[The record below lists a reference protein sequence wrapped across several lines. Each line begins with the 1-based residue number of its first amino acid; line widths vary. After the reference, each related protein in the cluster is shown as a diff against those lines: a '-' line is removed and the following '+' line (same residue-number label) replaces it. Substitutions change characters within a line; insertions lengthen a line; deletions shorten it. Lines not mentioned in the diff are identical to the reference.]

1 MHDELI
7 FEVTEAHAP
16 RLRALIRR
24 GMQVPSPSPNPSPGS
39 NPNPNPNAKPNPN
52 PNPNPIPNP
61 NPNPNGVQE
70 AAQLRVPLFVKVQQG
85 PSWGELR
92 EIEG

>member
-1 MHDELI
+1 MDHTAVK
-7 FEVTEAHAP
+7 EVLDACVLTGG
-16 RLRALIRR
+16 LGIRAT
-24 GMQVPSPSPNPSPGS
+24 SPTPPHHLSASPPHHL
-39 NPNPNPNAKPNPN
+39 AT
-52 PNPNPIPNP
+52 P